1 MAQVWKVLVSGDLSL
16 LPWPLKRTG
25 AWGLRPGHMDIRAVA
40 LMLGPVPLWGQFLQ
54 SAVPV
59 LSSACPALI
68 LGVRAQK
75 ARGIATAQEQRR
87 ASEWGAGDWLEQEL
101 QVQTSSVF

>member
-1 MAQVWKVLVSGDLSL
+1 
-16 LPWPLKRTG
+16 
-25 AWGLRPGHMDIRAVA
+25 MDIGPWA
-40 LMLGPVPLWGQFLQ
+40 LMLGAVPLWGQFLQ
-54 SAVPV
+54 SAVPA

-101 QVQTSSVF
+101 RSRLHQCFNYQVYI

>member
-16 LPWPLKRTG
+16 LPWLLKRTG
-25 AWGLRPGHMDIRAVA
+25 AWGLRPGCMDIGPWA
-40 LMLGPVPLWGQFLQ
+40 LMLGPVLLWRQFLQ
-54 SAVPV
+54 SAVPA
-59 LSSACPALI
+59 LSSACLALI

-75 ARGIATAQEQRR
+75 ARGIATAQEQRQ